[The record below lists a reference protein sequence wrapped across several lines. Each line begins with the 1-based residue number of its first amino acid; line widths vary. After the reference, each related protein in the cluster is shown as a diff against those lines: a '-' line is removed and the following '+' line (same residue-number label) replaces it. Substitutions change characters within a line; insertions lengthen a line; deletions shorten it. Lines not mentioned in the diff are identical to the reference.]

1 MQASLSM
8 FIHTEQPISMVQSI
22 TMKKRQK
29 RIFKIVFVT
38 ISTVALIGVTVLP
51 ALVGLQGGFGY

>member
-1 MQASLSM
+1 
-8 FIHTEQPISMVQSI
+8 MVQSI